1 MSDESKEEVDL
12 ENLIKNQ
19 GIVSYNPDCV
29 RKKSNWSKASN
40 LYKLDKDEFSPKTL
54 LKDIPT
60 HSPKLQKLLDKID
73 ELDRKDH
80 KKYGKLFKHFIFSD
94 LKSGTYG
101 AKLLAGAL
109 VAKGMKLGYV
119 AKRNKSVK
127 MGNDGE
133 DENDEDENDDDD
145 DTDDGKSVGS
155 VKSDDS
161 SFKRGNS
168 KEKQDGGAKKVK
180 PFGKIELLTEEQLKR
195 TKQNNFYLLS
205 SVTVFDQPISVAT
218 KKDILAN
225 FNKRPDNVHG
235 DLARI
240 IVMDSGFKEGIDL
253 FDIKYIHIFE
263 PSVVSADQKQVIGR
277 GTRTCGQKGL
287 EFHPTR
293 GWPLYVFIYDLSIPE
308 KLQPTFLDT
317 KSVFDLYLKTM
328 NLDVRLFHFAHDLE
342 KTTILGSVDYD
353 LNKNIHTFSIPS
365 EDGEEGDDGEY
376 VYGGGPKKIYVPKMR
391 IRNLDQPLMIPPAK
405 RLGHEQMRQYIQENF
420 GEYAWDPVKMENL
433 CAPKQEGGSG
443 EVIKYTPTQSFISHY
458 FTPTCPVKGMLLS
471 HSVGTGKCHAKDT
484 PILMYNGSIKKVQ
497 DIEVGEFLM
506 GDNSTPRKVLS
517 LATGTDEMFDIIPT
531 KGEKYTVNSEHI
543 LCLKYSGRGTITN
556 VSARQP
562 NFPFLASHL
571 DNNRIKIKAKG
582 FKTKEEAEE
591 YLNSFK
597 EEDKIVEIE
606 VKDYL
611 KLPKSLAKEL
621 KGYRK
626 GVEFSSFKI
635 EFDPYIIGLW
645 LGDGSCRGPVISNQ
659 DARILHYLRDKVR
672 EYGLQLVYQSQYDYR
687 ISSDCTTKSNAMI
700 NALEK
705 YNLINNKH
713 IPRAYKCNDRS
724 VRLSLLAGLIDS
736 DGYYCQRGKTFSI
749 TQKNDKLAE
758 DILFLARSL
767 GFAAYLTRV
776 EKSCIY
782 KGEKKTGVYN
792 SISISGQGLHEIPTK
807 VLRKQAEMRE
817 QIKDPL
823 TTGVTAKSIGEGT
836 YYGFTLD
843 GNNRYLLG
851 DFTVTHNT
859 CSAIAAATTSFEKQ
873 GYTILWVTRTTLK
886 NDIWKNMFDQV
897 CNESIREK
905 IQNHGLHMPKEQDK
919 RMKLLSKS
927 WKIRP
932 MSYKQFSNLVSKQNS
947 YYKDLVKINGETD
960 PLRKTLLIIDEAHKL
975 YGGGDLSSIE
985 RPDMKALHQSLM
997 ASYEISGGES
1007 VKLLLMTAT
1016 PITQNPME
1024 LIQLINLCKPQNEQM
1039 PTDFDEFSQEFLN
1052 EQGQFTDRGRDRYLD
1067 DISGYVSYLNR
1078 EKDARQFS
1086 QPQIEAISSPLI
1098 EDMTNVEKF
1107 DKRLVRELTKGETT
1121 DLKNKIT
1128 EKQKELKG
1136 ELGELDA
1143 NTFNFLKE
1151 EVCGDLDGKPLKQ
1164 CSKVVK
1170 SNIKQLMA
1178 EARDEVKKIRSD
1190 IKELRERIKERSSV
1204 QKDAMTNVRENII
1217 EHADEY
1223 EKYKESLLYSLKQKC
1238 AVKVSG
1244 KTALMTYVEEHP
1256 SMQGYNRTLQTLN
1269 DKIEELHDNL
1279 KVDIVKHKSRIDKL
1293 KKILKTDLSE
1303 LERSVI
1309 NMTLKEEK
1317 VVQKSIMKLKKKETA
1332 KAEKDIKKSIGDT
1345 KKLKKKQIMKIR
1357 KTIKAT
1363 IKDNKKKENQ
1373 TLKEQK
1379 KLRKTMRKEGTMKE
1393 EIKHDLLKELVDKY
1407 KGKITEDLVNIGV
1420 AEEESEMEKEHRKQ
1434 DKLREQ
1440 ERKKEEKLR
1449 IAIEKRKQRDMERDH
1464 KNDEKNKHR
1473 QTKKLEKEQ
1482 KRREKQREKEDKK
1495 QQKMEQNKTKKS
1507 KK

>member
-60 HSPKLQKLLDKID
+60 HSPKLQTLLDKID

-109 VAKGMKLGYV
+109 IAKGMKLGYM

-133 DENDEDENDDDD
+133 DGDDFDNDGDQGNDDDGYETDDDD
-145 DTDDGKSVGS
+145 D
-155 VKSDDS
+155 
-161 SFKRGNS
+161 
-168 KEKQDGGAKKVK
+168 KEGTALHLVPLKNNKKIGGAKKVK

-353 LNKNIHTFSIPS
+353 LNKNVHAFSIPS
-365 EDGEEGDDGEY
+365 EDGEEGDEGEY
-376 VYGGGPKKIYVPKMR
+376 VYGGGPKKMVGPRLKIVR
-391 IRNLDQPLMIPPAK
+391 RLDPDQNTEK
-405 RLGHEQMRQYIQENF
+405 RLGHVEMRQYIQDNY

-458 FTPTCPVKGMLLS
+458 FTPACSVKGMLLS
-471 HSVGTGKCHAKDT
+471 HSTG
-484 PILMYNGSIKKVQ
+484 
-497 DIEVGEFLM
+497 
-506 GDNSTPRKVLS
+506 
-517 LATGTDEMFDIIPT
+517 
-531 KGEKYTVNSEHI
+531 
-543 LCLKYSGRGTITN
+543 SG
-556 VSARQP
+556 
-562 NFPFLASHL
+562 
-571 DNNRIKIKAKG
+571 K
-582 FKTKEEAEE
+582 
-591 YLNSFK
+591 
-597 EEDKIVEIE
+597 
-606 VKDYL
+606 
-611 KLPKSLAKEL
+611 
-621 KGYRK
+621 
-626 GVEFSSFKI
+626 
-635 EFDPYIIGLW
+635 
-645 LGDGSCRGPVISNQ
+645 
-659 DARILHYLRDKVR
+659 
-672 EYGLQLVYQSQYDYR
+672 
-687 ISSDCTTKSNAMI
+687 
-700 NALEK
+700 
-705 YNLINNKH
+705 
-713 IPRAYKCNDRS
+713 
-724 VRLSLLAGLIDS
+724 
-736 DGYYCQRGKTFSI
+736 
-749 TQKNDKLAE
+749 
-758 DILFLARSL
+758 
-767 GFAAYLTRV
+767 
-776 EKSCIY
+776 
-782 KGEKKTGVYN
+782 
-792 SISISGQGLHEIPTK
+792 
-807 VLRKQAEMRE
+807 
-817 QIKDPL
+817 
-823 TTGVTAKSIGEGT
+823 
-836 YYGFTLD
+836 
-843 GNNRYLLG
+843 
-851 DFTVTHNT
+851 T

-947 YYKDLVKINGETD
+947 YYKDLVKINGEID

-997 ASYEISGGES
+997 SSYEISGGES
-1007 VKLLLMTAT
+1007 VKLILMTAT

-1052 EQGQFTDRGRDRYLD
+1052 EQGQFTDKGRDKYLD

-1086 QPQIEAISSPLI
+1086 QPQIEAISSPI
-1098 EDMTNVEKF
+1098 IKDMANVEKF
-1107 DKRLVRELTKGETT
+1107 DKRIVRELTKGETG
-1121 DLKNKIT
+1121 DLKNQIT

-1151 EVCGDLDGKPLKQ
+1151 EICGDLDGKPLKQ

-1178 EARDEVKKIRSD
+1178 EARDEVKRIRSD

-1217 EHADEY
+1217 EHADQY
-1223 EKYKESLLYSLKQKC
+1223 EKYKESLFYSLKQKC

-1244 KTALMTYVEEHP
+1244 KTALMTYVDQHP

-1279 KVDIVKHKSRIDKL
+1279 KIDIVKHKSRIDKL
-1293 KKILKTDLSE
+1293 KKLLKTDLSE

-1309 NMTLKEEK
+1309 NMTMKEAK
-1317 VVQKSIMKLKKKETA
+1317 VTQQSIMKLKKKETA
-1332 KAEKDIKKSIGDT
+1332 KAEKDIKKSISDT

-1379 KLRKTMRKEGTMKE
+1379 KLRKTMRKEGTIKE

-1420 AEEESEMEKEHRKQ
+1420 AEEESEMEKEDRKQ

-1449 IAIEKRKQRDMERDH
+1449 IAIEKKKQRDMKRDH
-1464 KNDEKNKHR
+1464 KNDEKIKHR
-1473 QTKKLEKEQ
+1473 QTKKLEKE
-1482 KRREKQREKEDKK
+1482 REKEQKK
-1495 QQKMEQNKTKKS
+1495 EQKEREKHEKKSHNKTKKS